1 MINPITILLDWLR
14 KQWIFSLGGF
24 IAGILTFIW
33 QIISNPLGAI
43 NQFFIHVIDVFLL
56 ILPSTPETLKF
67 GSLLSGFDSNFPM
80 IGSGV
85 LVQIIEGITGIFLI
99 FLLLKL
105 IKLLPFI

>member
-24 IAGILTFIW
+24 IAAILTFIW

-43 NQFFIHVIDVFLL
+43 NQFFIHLINIFIV
-56 ILPSTPETLKF
+56 ILPSTPDNLKF
-67 GSLLSGFDSNFPM
+67 GSLLSSFEDNFPM

-85 LVQIIEGITGIFLI
+85 LVQIIEGVTGILLI